1 MADARTPVEKFLW
14 EKIGPPLY
22 YCADCLRAVK
32 VIALP
37 DREPVITRLCE
48 CTGQVIAPRK
58 AVASGKG
65 GMSVPTRAKVAW
77 DQAKAAVTGRC
88 A

>member
-1 MADARTPVEKFLW
+1 MPDARTPAERFLW
-14 EKIGPPLY
+14 EKVGPPLY

-32 VIALP
+32 LTVIEGQ
-37 DREPVITRLCE
+37 EPRIERKCA

-58 AVASGKG
+58 ALAAGKG
-65 GMSVPTRAKVAW
+65 GMSYVARARVAW